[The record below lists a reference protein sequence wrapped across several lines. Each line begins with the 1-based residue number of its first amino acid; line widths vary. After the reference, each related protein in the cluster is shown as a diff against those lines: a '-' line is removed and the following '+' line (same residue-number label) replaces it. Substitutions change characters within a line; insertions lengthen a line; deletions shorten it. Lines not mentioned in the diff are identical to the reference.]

1 MAVGHDRRLRRAA
14 YPWKQIGLTLF
25 VFLGAAPPSP
35 AAAGPASF
43 TQTIRWLRPGDQAD
57 SGTYW
62 ISYTSLS
69 LRSNR
74 WSLRGSVSWL
84 SWDAESPQ
92 APAASRSGLGAL
104 YLTAGRRLWRPASAS
119 YSLRSTGW
127 LRVRTKLPLDGG
139 PSPLGSGE
147 VDWGASLFT
156 STRWNRTLV
165 LAEVGYLHLGDPGD
179 FAYRPLVSGSLSVS
193 HRPRGFSLY
202 PLASVLVSSSSRT
215 GDPLYTEI
223 SAGVGFPTSRRT
235 SLSVLLSKGLTSV
248 TPDASAAL
256 LFSWRP

>member
-1 MAVGHDRRLRRAA
+1 METDRAHALCVSRGRATLAGCGRACVVHPDHPVASARRSSRQRDLLDQLHEPLATLEPMVSA
-14 YPWKQIGLTLF
+14 WKCELALLGRGVTAGSRRKQIRSRGTLPHSGSQT
-25 VFLGAAPPSP
+25 LETRQRLLLPQINRLAPSTDETPP
-35 AAAGPASF
+35 
-43 TQTIRWLRPGDQAD
+43 RRR
-57 SGTYW
+57 
-62 ISYTSLS
+62 SLS
-69 LRSNR
+69 
-74 WSLRGSVSWL
+74 
-84 SWDAESPQ
+84 P
-92 APAASRSGLGAL
+92 
-104 YLTAGRRLWRPASAS
+104 RL
-119 YSLRSTGW
+119 
-127 LRVRTKLPLDGG
+127 
-139 PSPLGSGE
+139 GE